1 MNRLAGKTTG
11 FSVCST
17 IQSETKGIWMW
28 CVPHPCRD
36 DVTLVLLDT
45 EGLGDVEKKDEKNDT
60 WIFALVI
67 LLSSTL
73 VYNSM
78 RTIDHQAL
86 RNLHYVTELT
96 NHIKVRSSEEGE
108 GEASADY
115 AQFLPSFVWT
125 VRDFTLDLLFD
136 GRRITPDEY
145 LEKSLKIQ
153 SGNSPKMAL
162 SNTVSNCIQNFFP
175 TRKCFV
181 LNRPVSQ
188 SKLKVLDELCDS
200 HLDPGFV
207 QQVTD
212 FCSYIFNQSKLKTLS
227 AGVIVTGSVLG
238 NLAVMYVDAIRSG
251 SVPCLENAVAAL
263 SKIENSAAVKE
274 SCALYRRL
282 LGERVVPDPKTGAIG
297 EKDLSGIHDVCLQ
310 EALRLFKTN
319 SFKDEDERYQK
330 DLIEQIKEVYRGKC
344 SENAELS
351 LCNSLLQRLSEKL
364 GHASYLRPGGYADY
378 RIQLDSIVQ
387 TYRATPG
394 KGVQADQVLE
404 AFLKDREENIRDI
417 RRTDKVLTQRMH
429 LLKEDKTRADR
440 QRYEAEAEAAQREK
454 KVMERRLGELRAHGV
469 HTEH

>member
-11 FSVCST
+11 FPLGST

-28 CVPHPCRD
+28 CVPHPRRD

-45 EGLGDVEKKDEKNDT
+45 EGLGDVEKEDEKNDT

-86 RNLHYVTELT
+86 RNLH
-96 NHIKVRSSEEGE
+96 EEGE

-125 VRDFTLDLLFD
+125 MRDFTLDLLFD

-153 SGNSPKMAL
+153 S
-162 SNTVSNCIQNFFP
+162 
-175 TRKCFV
+175 
-181 LNRPVSQ
+181 
-188 SKLKVLDELCDS
+188 
-200 HLDPGFV
+200 
-207 QQVTD
+207 
-212 FCSYIFNQSKLKTLS
+212 
-227 AGVIVTGSVLG
+227 VLG
-238 NLAVMYVDAIRSG
+238 NLAVMYVDAIRSE

-263 SKIENSAAVKE
+263 SKIENSAAVEE

-282 LGERVVPDPKTGAIG
+282 LGERVVPDPKIGAVG
-297 EKDLSGIHDVCLQ
+297 EKDLSGVHDECLQ
-310 EALRLFKTN
+310 EALGLFKTN

-330 DLIEQIKEVYRGKC
+330 DLIEQIKEVYHGKC
-344 SENAELS
+344 SENAELF

-454 KVMERRLGELRAHGV
+454 KVMERRLGELRARGV